1 MLQELAIQNLALI
14 EKLQLQFNTGFTTL
28 TGETGAGKSILLDA
42 LGLALGERADSS
54 LVRHNTPKA
63 DVTALFDIEQLP
75 QVQSWLTEQELDDET
90 QCYLRRTVTS
100 EGRSKAYINGYPVAA
115 NQLKTLGSF
124 LIDIHGQHE
133 HQTLLSSHKQLDLLD
148 AYANHPGLVEQ
159 TQTDFK
165 TWQKL
170 TRELQKLEE
179 EQADYQSKLELLN
192 FQNSEFEEINPQEGE
207 FESLSE
213 EQSQLSHASEIKQAC
228 ENAYSQIEEEQGA
241 VDALNHAVQS
251 LESILAFSPSLESTI
266 KQLNS
271 SLIEVQEAASEI
283 QHQAEQVDLDPQQ
296 LSFVEERLSHLFG
309 LAKKYNIDPEQLVEK
324 RQQIQD
330 DLMRLEQSDAS
341 LETLKEALD
350 QAWLTYQKQA
360 NTLKKSRQKAAKA
373 LSKIVSE
380 GMQTLGMPNGEF
392 AVQLTDSDQ
401 ATVLGTDKTV
411 FLVTA
416 NKGQPLQPLAKVAS
430 GGELSRI
437 SLAIQVATSE
447 VASLP
452 TLIFDEVDVGIG
464 GGIAEVV
471 GQKMQQLGND
481 KQILSITHLAQVAS
495 HGHNHLHIA
504 KKTENEVT
512 TTQVNKL
519 EPQQR
524 TEELARMLGGL
535 TLTEQTLNHAKEM
548 LATAQNKTA

>member
-63 DVTALFDIEQLP
+63 DVTALFDIEELP
-75 QVQSWLTEQELDDET
+75 HVQNWLAQQELDDET

-133 HQTLLSSHKQLDLLD
+133 HQTLLSNNKQLDLLD

-159 TQTDFK
+159 TQTNFK
-165 TWQKL
+165 AWQKL
-170 TRELQKLEE
+170 TRDLQKLEE

-192 FQNSEFEEINPQEGE
+192 FQNSEFEEINPQAGE

-228 ENAYSQIEEEQGA
+228 ENAYTQIEEEQGA

-251 LESILAFSPSLESTI
+251 LESILEFSPSLETTI

-283 QHQAEQVDLDPQQ
+283 QQQAEQVDLDPQQ

-341 LETLKEALD
+341 LENLKEALN

-373 LSKIVSE
+373 LSKIVTE
-380 GMQTLGMPNGEF
+380 GMQSLGMPNGEF
-392 AVQLTDSDQ
+392 EVQLTDSEH

-471 GQKMQQLGND
+471 GEKMQQLGND

-524 TEELARMLGGL
+524 AEELARMLGGL
-535 TLTEQTLNHAKEM
+535 TLTEQTLNHAQEM
-548 LATAQNKTA
+548 LETAQSKTA